1 MAEMQVGSG
10 ARWRRS
16 VHRHVGGAIGGVGA
30 AIGGLG
36 GRIAGSGAV
45 VLKSAGHLAL
55 LPVNGAIAGV
65 GVLGQASGLTGT
77 RSDAA
82 AVACDGEHAEKEQVA
97 DGGQES
103 EQVLERHA
111 RTEPEHL
118 VDAFSNAAG
127 EIASDAFPGLGIA
140 GDDFA

>member
-1 MAEMQVGSG
+1 MAEMQDGSG
-10 ARWRRS
+10 AGWRRS

-30 AIGGLG
+30 AIGGLS

-82 AVACDGEHAEKEQVA
+82 AVACDGEHGEKGPVA
-97 DGGQES
+97 DGGQER
-103 EQVLERHA
+103 QPDLECHA
-111 RTEPEHL
+111 KTEPEHL
-118 VDAFSNAAG
+118 GDACSNAAG